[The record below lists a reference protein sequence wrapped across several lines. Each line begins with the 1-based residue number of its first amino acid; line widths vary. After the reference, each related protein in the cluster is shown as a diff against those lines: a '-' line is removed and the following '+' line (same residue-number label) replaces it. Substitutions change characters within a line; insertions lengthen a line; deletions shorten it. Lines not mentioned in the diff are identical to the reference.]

1 MWFAISNAPTIGVL
15 GWVLWVGFLKKK
27 KLNLDVKKFLQG
39 HIFTEQHSFKGLFEV
54 AYVAIVHLN

>member
-1 MWFAISNAPTIGVL
+1 VSLVEFY
-15 GWVLWVGFLKKK
+15 GWDLKKKK